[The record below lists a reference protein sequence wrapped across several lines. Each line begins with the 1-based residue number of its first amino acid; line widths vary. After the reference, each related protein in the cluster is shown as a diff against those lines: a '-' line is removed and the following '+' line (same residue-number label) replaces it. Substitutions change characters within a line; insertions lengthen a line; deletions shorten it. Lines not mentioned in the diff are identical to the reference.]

1 MGKIIDHCKR
11 EFIKIV
17 KIEDAPHSIA
27 LGVAIGILFG
37 ITPLFGIKMPLAVAL
52 SFILRGNIV
61 ATLVIVGMA
70 DLFTPALEII
80 YVLEYKI
87 GCFLFAMKAHAASI
101 DLIDDP
107 GQVPHWI
114 AIVKK
119 GLPLLV
125 GSISLGA
132 VTAIPVYVAVRAML
146 LNRKKGDMTK
156 EKGKTGGT

>member
-1 MGKIIDHCKR
+1 MKKIIERCKA
-11 EFIKIV
+11 EFNKIM
-17 KIEDAPHSIA
+17 KIEDAPHSVA

-37 ITPLFGIKMPLAVAL
+37 ITPLFGIKMPIAVAL

-70 DLFTPALEII
+70 DFFTPALALI

-101 DLIDDP
+101 DLINDP
-107 GQVPHWI
+107 GEVPHWL

-119 GLPLLV
+119 GLPLLT
-125 GSISLGA
+125 GGITLGA
-132 VTAIPVYVAVRAML
+132 VTAMPAYLAVRAIL
-146 LNRKKGDMTK
+146 SRKKK
-156 EKGKTGGT
+156 KI